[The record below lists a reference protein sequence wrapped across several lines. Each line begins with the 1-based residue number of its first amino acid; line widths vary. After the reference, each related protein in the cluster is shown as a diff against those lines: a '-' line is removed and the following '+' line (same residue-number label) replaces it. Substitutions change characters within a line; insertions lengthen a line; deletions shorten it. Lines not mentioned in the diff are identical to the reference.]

1 MIVEVVGDGERRS
14 RGGGGGGDV
23 VSLTNKPEHESS
35 SSSSSIIGTAAITYD
50 STAQQRDKTRQDK
63 TSPTYTCVMD
73 AFTYIF
79 IYPP

>member
-23 VSLTNKPEHESS
+23 VSLTNKPEHE